1 MKASPV
7 SGLCTGQATSL
18 TQQPYL
24 YTVDSSDLYSVVGV
38 KQGGDSSS
46 TYPGPCVWPEVVSHR
61 RVQGLGFKLQHVLSL
76 V

>member
-7 SGLCTGQATSL
+7 SGLCTGQAASL

-46 TYPGPCVWPEVVSHR
+46 IYPGPCVWPEAGYHISPCTSASAVWEC
-61 RVQGLGFKLQHVLSL
+61 
-76 V
+76 